1 MTTETAY
8 RSAPRDLRGTAPAGE
23 ARDRRQAAREARY
36 RLSIARVPGGAAALE
51 VHDNER
57 GCPLLGWQGDVARQM
72 LDSGILP
79 ADYCRGGC
87 HGCDKSLVQRL
98 IMAGAAAEMRIRA
111 VEDATRRLT

>member
-1 MTTETAY
+1 MMTDAAQ
-8 RSAPRDLRGTAPAGE
+8 RPGSGDIPAPALGAPGE
-23 ARDRRQAAREARY
+23 RRRPELRDARY

-51 VHDNER
+51 VHDNVR

-79 ADYCRGGC
+79 AEYCRAGC

-111 VEDATRRLT
+111 VEDAIN

>member
-1 MTTETAY
+1 MMTDTAD
-8 RSAPRDLRGTAPAGE
+8 RPAPRELRGTTPADE
-23 ARDRRQAAREARY
+23 TRRRRHAGREARY

-111 VEDATRRLT
+111 VEDATH

>member
-1 MTTETAY
+1 MMTDAAY
-8 RSAPRDLRGTAPAGE
+8 RPVPRGLPAAAPAADG
-23 ARDRRQAAREARY
+23 RWPTGSDTRY

-51 VHDNER
+51 VHDNVR
-57 GCPLLGWQGDVARQM
+57 GCPLLGWQGDVARQV

-79 ADYCRGGC
+79 AEYCRAGC

-111 VEDATRRLT
+111 VEDAMH

>member
-1 MTTETAY
+1 MPGEDDMMTDTA
-8 RSAPRDLRGTAPAGE
+8 RRPAPRNLRGSAPASE
-23 ARDRRQAAREARY
+23 ARRDARY

-79 ADYCRGGC
+79 AEYCRGGC

-111 VEDATRRLT
+111 VDDATH

>member
-1 MTTETAY
+1 MILIAMQGEDQMMTDAAY
-8 RSAPRDLRGTAPAGE
+8 PDGT
-23 ARDRRQAAREARY
+23 RY
-36 RLSIARVPGGAAALE
+36 RVSIARVPGGAAALE
-51 VHDNER
+51 VHDNVR

-79 ADYCRGGC
+79 AEYCRAGC

-111 VEDATRRLT
+111 VEDATH

>member
-1 MTTETAY
+1 MMTDTAY
-8 RSAPRDLRGTAPAGE
+8 RPVPRGLRGNAPAGG
-23 ARDRRQAAREARY
+23 ARGRRQADREARY

-79 ADYCRGGC
+79 AEYCRGGC

-111 VEDATRRLT
+111 VDDATH

>member
-1 MTTETAY
+1 MRTDAAY
-8 RSAPRDLRGTAPAGE
+8 RPVFRDIPGSAPAAASG
-23 ARDRRQAAREARY
+23 RRAESDTRY

-51 VHDNER
+51 VHDNVR
-57 GCPLLGWQGDVARQM
+57 GCPLLGWQGDVARQV

-79 ADYCRGGC
+79 AEYCRAGC

>member
-1 MTTETAY
+1 MMTDAAY
-8 RSAPRDLRGTAPAGE
+8 RPVPRGPSASAPAADGRWRAGRD
-23 ARDRRQAAREARY
+23 ARY

-51 VHDNER
+51 VHDNVR
-57 GCPLLGWQGDVARQM
+57 GCPLLGWQGDVARQV

-79 ADYCRGGC
+79 AEYCRAGC

-111 VEDATRRLT
+111 VEDAMH